1 MCIHFND
8 WAFKIQDSRII
19 LMLFAFVDKW
29 DGMLVIHLEV
39 SHIAPPKTHFELVSI
54 ILIFISNLDRT
65 KIS

>member
-29 DGMLVIHLEV
+29 DGMLVILHLEV
-39 SHIAPPKTHFELVSI
+39 SHIAPSQETLCACFNYFNI
-54 ILIFISNLDRT
+54 Y
-65 KIS
+65 